1 MYSFTTA
8 KPKHIFSRIVK
19 IWWFYIFISL
29 AIMITFILNLNFEIK
44 NYTNNQQRMI
54 QQQTFYE
61 DQINK
66 IAQDIE
72 RLQFEINVVKNSSI
86 DNLVMESAIANLLNL
101 IPDQITISLI
111 EIQKDSLIIQG
122 NVPSKEVFRYLLQ
135 DPLKAI
141 FGESHVNFYMLSN
154 GGYEFVSKSKV
165 DQLLLQTEH

>member
-1 MYSFTTA
+1 
-8 KPKHIFSRIVK
+8 
-19 IWWFYIFISL
+19 
-29 AIMITFILNLNFEIK
+29 MITFILNLNFEIK